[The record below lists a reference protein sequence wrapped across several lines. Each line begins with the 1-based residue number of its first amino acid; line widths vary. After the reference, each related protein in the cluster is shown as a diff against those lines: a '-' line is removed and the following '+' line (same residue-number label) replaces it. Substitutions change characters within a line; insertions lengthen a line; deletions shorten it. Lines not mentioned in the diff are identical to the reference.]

1 MPSGRAARALLLLQV
16 GVRLFTFVVNQLLL
30 RTVSPAVFGA
40 AHVQLELVLSIAL
53 SLARDGVRAAVLRA
67 PPTRPGPTTTQALHN
82 LALVPAAAGGVLAAV
97 VGGVY
102 LRYMAPPAL
111 WTQAGAALPVSVALY
126 GLGAWLELL
135 AEPLHA
141 RALALPQYVRVR
153 VGMEAGGVLA
163 RALVLVLL
171 LPPARLQWLRTHGEP
186 YLTVPSGELP
196 WALIAFALARAAYGA
211 AVWVVAAVSL
221 AHLLS
226 WAEVARAL
234 WPSWHAPLFATP
246 ETRALVRV
254 TTTQAVLKLVLTE
267 GDKLALTRLT
277 SLAHQGGYALASN
290 YGSVVARTV
299 FQPLEESVRLQL
311 AHRTDEAGM
320 VHALT
325 LLQVLLRAHLLLG
338 AVLVALGPPLARP
351 ALRLVAGA
359 AWAAPSSPAAPIL
372 ATYCWYVPVMGLN
385 GLLEAFV
392 QAVAPPDVLSR
403 YSRVLVA
410 SSAAFVAV
418 LAAAHVLDAES
429 AIVWANV
436 VALGVRAGAAYAYV
450 QRHEAPTPQAP
461 KVTWRALMPRAHTL
475 ALCAVCAAVLRSA
488 PAQTWTGLWPLG
500 LGGGLALGLY
510 VCVTHASVSASS
522 GARAPR
528 RGPCYG
534 RVSVGRARRW
544 RAMRRRVGDACRE
557 APCGAGSECIEVS
570 CWARKSPVSGRIRR
584 MRIAMSVK
592 SAVSSP
598 SAAAAALE
606 RWCCRMVP
614 RER

>member
-1 MPSGRAARALLLLQV
+1 MAPGRAARALLLLQV
-16 GVRLFTFVVNQLLL
+16 GVRLFTFVLNQLLL

-53 SLARDGVRAAVLRA
+53 SLARDGVRAAVLRP
-67 PPTRPGPTTTQALHN
+67 PPTRRGSTTAQALHN

-97 VGGVY
+97 VGGAY

-111 WTQAGAALPVSVALY
+111 WAQAGAALPVSVALY
-126 GLGAWLELL
+126 GIGAYLELL

-153 VGMEAGGVLA
+153 VGMEVGGVLA

-171 LPPARLQWLRTHGEP
+171 LPPARLQWLRTHGES
-186 YLTVPSGELP
+186 YLTVPSGDLP
-196 WALIAFALARAAYGA
+196 WTLIAFALARAAYGA
-211 AVWVVAAVSL
+211 AVWVVAAASL

-226 WAEVARAL
+226 WADVARAL

-246 ETRALVRV
+246 ETQALVRV

-311 AHRTDEAGM
+311 ARRTDEAGM

-338 AVLVALGPPLARP
+338 AVLVAVGPPLARP

-372 ATYCWYVPVMGLN
+372 ATYCWYVPVMGIN

-392 QAVAPPDVLSR
+392 QSVAPPDVLSR

-418 LAAAHVLDAES
+418 LAAAHVWDAES

-450 QRHEAPTPQAP
+450 QRHEAPTPQAREI
-461 KVTWRALMPRAHTL
+461 TWRALMPRARTV
-475 ALCAVCAAVLRSA
+475 ALQR
-488 PAQTWTGLWPLG
+488 
-500 LGGGLALGLY
+500 
-510 VCVTHASVSASS
+510 
-522 GARAPR
+522 
-528 RGPCYG
+528 G
-534 RVSVGRARRW
+534 RVWG
-544 RAMRRRVGDACRE
+544 
-557 APCGAGSECIEVS
+557 P
-570 CWARKSPVSGRIRR
+570 WA
-584 MRIAMSVK
+584 
-592 SAVSSP
+592 
-598 SAAAAALE
+598 
-606 RWCCRMVP
+606 
-614 RER
+614 